1 MLQASGSSM
10 QSLDKIARDVLDN
23 LQEGCQVIGFDWRY
37 LYVNDALVR
46 QGQLSREQL
55 AGRNMMECYPGLEQA
70 PFFAVLRR
78 CMETR
83 TPDSVEIEFL
93 MPDGQPGWFDLRVVP
108 VPD

>member
-1 MLQASGSSM
+1 MESRGKPI
-10 QSLDKIARDVLDN
+10 QSLDRIARDVLDS
-23 LQEGCQVIGFDWRY
+23 LQEGCQVIGFDWKY

-55 AGRNMMECYPGLEQA
+55 AGRTMMECYPELEQA

-83 TPDSVEIEFL
+83 TCGSVEIEFVL
-93 MPDGQPGWFDLRVVP
+93 PDGKPGWFDLRVVP
-108 VPD
+108 VP